1 MIVKDYGD
9 RRVYWGTGF
18 FLKHFPVAWDRNSC
32 SFLLRKSLMSEVICN
47 TYFVVPSAKWLQAM
61 GVSRRQGDILNRS
74 WESLPTET
82 STLYGCGGKSS
93 HLFDVLVPFWYFNY
107 FILNLNMLV
116 EFTLLGENIG
126 M

>member
-1 MIVKDYGD
+1 MVTDEYIGGRD
-9 RRVYWGTGF
+9 F
-18 FLKHFPVAWDRNSC
+18 FKAFSCHLRPELLFFPVKKK
-32 SFLLRKSLMSEVICN
+32 KSLMSAVICN

-82 STLYGCGGKSS
+82 STLYGCGERSS

-107 FILNLNMLV
+107 FILNLYMLV